1 MRLEFEA
8 FREHGAQSTRATID
22 VIEVIADAAVE
33 VVVVVVV
40 VVVAVFGGDV
50 GGFGAVRGA
59 RDGDVRGHTPSSSQ
73 SRRIVRST
81 VQ

>member
-1 MRLEFEA
+1 MSPVRLEFEA

-40 VVVAVFGGDV
+40 VVVFGGDV

-59 RDGDVRGHTPSSSQ
+59 RDGDVRGHTPS
-73 SRRIVRST
+73 T
-81 VQ
+81 

>member
-22 VIEVIADAAVE
+22 NIEVIADAAVE
-33 VVVVVVV
+33 VVV

-59 RDGDVRGHTPSSSQ
+59 RDGDVRGHTPSA
-73 SRRIVRST
+73 
-81 VQ
+81 

>member
-40 VVVAVFGGDV
+40 VVFGGDV

-59 RDGDVRGHTPSSSQ
+59 RDGDVRGHTPSA
-73 SRRIVRST
+73 
-81 VQ
+81 

>member
-40 VVVAVFGGDV
+40 AVFGGDV

-59 RDGDVRGHTPSSSQ
+59 RDGDVRGHTPSA
-73 SRRIVRST
+73 
-81 VQ
+81 

>member
-40 VVVAVFGGDV
+40 VFGGDV

-59 RDGDVRGHTPSSSQ
+59 RDGDVRGHTPSA
-73 SRRIVRST
+73 
-81 VQ
+81 

>member
-40 VVVAVFGGDV
+40 VVVFGGDV

-59 RDGDVRGHTPSSSQ
+59 RDGDVRGHTPSA
-73 SRRIVRST
+73 
-81 VQ
+81 

>member
-22 VIEVIADAAVE
+22 DIEVIADAAVE
-33 VVVVVVV
+33 VVVVVVVV

-59 RDGDVRGHTPSSSQ
+59 RDGDVRGHTPSA
-73 SRRIVRST
+73 
-81 VQ
+81 

>member
-22 VIEVIADAAVE
+22 DIEVIADAAVE

-40 VVVAVFGGDV
+40 AVVGGDV

-59 RDGDVRGHTPSSSQ
+59 RDGDVRGHTPSA
-73 SRRIVRST
+73 
-81 VQ
+81 

>member
-1 MRLEFEA
+1 VRLEFEA

-33 VVVVVVV
+33 VVVVVV
-40 VVVAVFGGDV
+40 VFGGDV

>member
-40 VVVAVFGGDV
+40 VVFGGDV

-59 RDGDVRGHTPSSSQ
+59 RDGDVRGHTPS
-73 SRRIVRST
+73 T
-81 VQ
+81 

>member
-40 VVVAVFGGDV
+40 VVVFGGDV

-59 RDGDVRGHTPSSSQ
+59 RDGDVRGHTPS
-73 SRRIVRST
+73 T
-81 VQ
+81 

>member
-1 MRLEFEA
+1 MSPVRLEFEA

-40 VVVAVFGGDV
+40 VVVVFGGDV

-59 RDGDVRGHTPSSSQ
+59 RDGDVRGHTPS
-73 SRRIVRST
+73 T
-81 VQ
+81 

>member
-33 VVVVVVV
+33 VVVVVV
-40 VVVAVFGGDV
+40 FGGDV

-59 RDGDVRGHTPSSSQ
+59 RDGDVRGHTPSA
-73 SRRIVRST
+73 
-81 VQ
+81 

>member
-1 MRLEFEA
+1 MSPVRLEFEA

-40 VVVAVFGGDV
+40 VVVFGGDV

-59 RDGDVRGHTPSSSQ
+59 RDGDVRGHTPSA
-73 SRRIVRST
+73 
-81 VQ
+81 

>member
-1 MRLEFEA
+1 MSPVRLEFEA

-40 VVVAVFGGDV
+40 AVFGGDV

-59 RDGDVRGHTPSSSQ
+59 RDGDVRGHTPS
-73 SRRIVRST
+73 T
-81 VQ
+81 

>member
-22 VIEVIADAAVE
+22 DIEVIADAAVE

-40 VVVAVFGGDV
+40 VVVFGGDV

-59 RDGDVRGHTPSSSQ
+59 RDGDVRGHTPSA
-73 SRRIVRST
+73 
-81 VQ
+81 

>member
-1 MRLEFEA
+1 
-8 FREHGAQSTRATID
+8 
-22 VIEVIADAAVE
+22 
-33 VVVVVVV
+33 
-40 VVVAVFGGDV
+40 VFGGDV

>member
-22 VIEVIADAAVE
+22 DIEVIADAAVE
-33 VVVVVVV
+33 VVVV

-59 RDGDVRGHTPSSSQ
+59 RDGDVRGHTPSA
-73 SRRIVRST
+73 
-81 VQ
+81 

>member
-40 VVVAVFGGDV
+40 VFGGDV

-59 RDGDVRGHTPSSSQ
+59 RDGDVRGHTPSS
-73 SRRIVRST
+73 
-81 VQ
+81 

>member
-1 MRLEFEA
+1 MSPVRLEFEA

-33 VVVVVVV
+33 VVVVVV
-40 VVVAVFGGDV
+40 FGGDV

-59 RDGDVRGHTPSSSQ
+59 RDGDVRGHTPSA
-73 SRRIVRST
+73 
-81 VQ
+81 

>member
-40 VVVAVFGGDV
+40 AVFGGDV

-73 SRRIVRST
+73 RRRIVRST

>member
-33 VVVVVVV
+33 VVVVVV
-40 VVVAVFGGDV
+40 FGGDV

-59 RDGDVRGHTPSSSQ
+59 RDGDVRGHTPS
-73 SRRIVRST
+73 T
-81 VQ
+81 

>member
-33 VVVVVVV
+33 VVVVV
-40 VVVAVFGGDV
+40 FGGDV

-59 RDGDVRGHTPSSSQ
+59 RDGDVRGHTPSA
-73 SRRIVRST
+73 
-81 VQ
+81 

>member
-1 MRLEFEA
+1 VRLEFEA

-33 VVVVVVV
+33 VVVVV
-40 VVVAVFGGDV
+40 VFGGDV